1 MTNEQLLF
9 VVPIITAS
17 ISFVAA
23 VAAVVV
29 GQLLGQR
36 FTRTADERRWKREDT
51 ARRRLRG
58 EEAALE
64 ARKALR
70 DASSLFEA
78 GWELAGYQS
87 GRWEQPPDEAV
98 GKLTEHAQ
106 DVAIDIPDDD
116 VQLFIRHAASA
127 LSSADVANQGG
138 ADPPWVSAR
147 AVATEVDAVIGAYRR
162 GAPIPPAPETEAAVL
177 AAGEWWAEITR
188 NEAEHRERERLAKGR
203 VAPTQP
209 V

>member
-1 MTNEQLLF
+1 MPSSIPRVAAARAVLDAGGSHRHHDRYRSLVTNEQLVF

-23 VAAVVV
+23 VVAVVI

-36 FTRTADERRWKREDT
+36 FTRRADERRWKREDT

-58 EEAALE
+58 EEATLE

-70 DASSLFEA
+70 KASSLFEA
-78 GWELAGYQS
+78 GWDAAGYQP

-106 DVAIDIPDDD
+106 DVAIDIPEMM
-116 VQLFIRHAASA
+116 
-127 LSSADVANQGG
+127 SSSSFGT
-138 ADPPWVSAR
+138 PRTPSTAR
-147 AVATEVDAVIGAYRR
+147 M
-162 GAPIPPAPETEAAVL
+162 
-177 AAGEWWAEITR
+177 
-188 NEAEHRERERLAKGR
+188 
-203 VAPTQP
+203 
-209 V
+209 